1 MIMDTTPDR
10 LLIEYR
16 YDALDRLVG
25 YVPGDQSQGSRFYQ
39 RNRLTTEIQGPLQLQ
54 IFQSMEVL
62 LAESHNGNSQVTS
75 LLMTDQHGSVL
86 TAFGTRSAYTP
97 YGHRPKAG
105 GLTSIMGFNGER
117 ADSTT
122 GHYLLGNG
130 HRAFNPR
137 LMRFNS
143 PDSLSPFGKGGL
155 NSYAYCAGDPVN
167 RRDPTGKWSVHGW
180 FANALLE
187 AFNEFAVPYIP
198 KRAVTW
204 IPGVGNRKFGRAVKR
219 ISRVGAVLSSLAYLG
234 LNRVEAH
241 VPGLTAQQYDL
252 GFAGYMLVSTVSIS
266 SAIASTLHK
275 IAIKGSEAAGA
286 VLIAYRASRSQVST
300 ITPQTTSAAPNVPI
314 PSTELPNSPAAGQ
327 VSAAEDIRTS

>member
-1 MIMDTTPDR
+1 MDTTPVR

-25 YVPGDQSQGSRFYQ
+25 YVPGDQSKGSRFYQ
-39 RNRLTTEIQGPLQLQ
+39 RDRLTTEIQGSLQLQ
-54 IFQSMEVL
+54 MFQSMERL

-117 ADSTT
+117 ADSIT

-155 NSYAYCAGDPVN
+155 NSYAYCGGDPVN
-167 RRDPTGKWSVHGW
+167 RSDPTGRWFGW
-180 FANALLE
+180 AWFTSNLVQMAADYLPPL
-187 AFNEFAVPYIP
+187 IP
-198 KRAVTW
+198 QRVARW
-204 IPGVGNRKFGRAVKR
+204 IPGIANPTLGKWAKHINKVSNFFSGLSYIPVSLIDNLAFTPTRYGIALGVHLGVTAL
-219 ISRVGAVLSSLAYLG
+219 SVASGTVRV
-234 LNRVEAH
+234 
-241 VPGLTAQQYDL
+241 
-252 GFAGYMLVSTVSIS
+252 
-266 SAIASTLHK
+266 LHK
-275 IAIKGSEAAGA
+275 IATEGRVPVQLTA
-286 VLIAYRASRSQVST
+286 VRPRMHSASAVVPSQ
-300 ITPQTTSAAPNVPI
+300 ARL
-314 PSTELPNSPAAGQ
+314 PSSWRAGQ
-327 VSAAEDIRTS
+327 MRVMPTASEVRTGIRSNNTDV